1 MTKSSFY
8 ENIAIIFIYTKGK
21 PSMNISLRYLMGA
34 TASIFLLIPTNLFA
48 QEVEEILTTATR
60 KSESIQDVA
69 LSVQAL
75 SADALDSAG
84 VTEVQDLAELVP
96 GFSYQNVLGSGSLYT
111 IRGASSAAVGAGTA
125 SSVQTAINGHTLAG
139 SAFGEIGFF
148 DVEQVNILAGPQ
160 GTLYGRNVVGGLINL
175 VTARPEAE
183 VGGYINVEMGNYGSE
198 RITTAINLPFGDNVR
213 TRLAYGSFVKDGWV
227 KNIGT
232 GNDIDGRDSYAIRLS
247 VDVDLD
253 DSSSLRFNTAEYS
266 SDDNRMNIGGQ
277 YCEKDIFYGCS
288 PFQKGQLGQT
298 AHEAG
303 TIIGFI
309 DSLTFLRPSS
319 SFDSY
324 ANTIKFSTLDRV
336 NKNHDPDRQQVVQNS
351 QIEYIK
357 ELSDMTFKAKYSYSV
372 RDYQHTDDQDHSFAS
387 ETFSTAV
394 GPVPAM
400 ELQFQCFN
408 AAMVD
413 RSESVECSQ
422 AVDINR
428 QSEINL
434 ISDFDGPHNFTA
446 GLYMRENDGANNYIL
461 QTAGYQMLRSF
472 DLHPYSASLFGGA
485 MNGKGGIAFWSV
497 FGGVFGAVAPAI
509 PAIGLPAAL
518 AAITANTLG
527 TCATLGGLCDR
538 TLPNELGGLITS
550 QNTKVKSNALFGEYY
565 YDIDDATKLTLGM
578 RYNDDTYEST
588 IFSTLGDVTNP
599 NYVYNPT
606 YDRNNA
612 GQTREQ
618 SENSAFTYKMAIQR
632 FVNDNTMVYASYTTG
647 LKAGGTSPNE
657 LGVTLPYGEEESI
670 NTEIGIRNILM
681 DGRLL
686 LNATYFEFDVTNGQY
701 GQLERAGVVN
711 RTFDYMNKG
720 FEGQMKFFLT
730 DNTEIDFNFLASDS
744 AMGNGVARDP
754 NNPNN
759 ATTMITSGFGTS
771 ALAGILQATGMDAAT
786 AAGTAAAVGNAF
798 GSYASLVQWGLT
810 DAGIIYNLQGDVQ
823 TLAGFSSDA
832 MQQLEGNK
840 VPLVSDLD
848 YNLSISQRFP
858 TSGGV
863 TDVKLTYVHKGERE
877 GDLFN
882 SARFQLPEAQ
892 YMDILAT
899 FTPASEE
906 WYVGG
911 FIKNIADKR
920 FQHGVTANGNLAGG
934 GVHITFANPRTYGI
948 KFGLN
953 F

>member
-1 MTKSSFY
+1 
-8 ENIAIIFIYTKGK
+8 
-21 PSMNISLRYLMGA
+21 MGA
-34 TASIFLLIPTNLFA
+34 TASIFLLTPTNLFA
-48 QEVEEILTTATR
+48 QEIEEVVTTATR
-60 KSESIQDVA
+60 KAESVQDVA

-75 SADALDSAG
+75 SADALADAQ

-125 SSVQTAINGHTLAG
+125 TSVQTAINGHTLAG

-183 VGGYINVEMGNYGSE
+183 AGGYLNVEMGNYGSE
-198 RITTAINLPFGDNVR
+198 RVTTAINMPFGDNVR

-232 GNDIDGRDSYAIRLS
+232 GNDIDGRDSYAVRLS
-247 VDVDLD
+247 VDVDID
-253 DSSSLRFNTAEYS
+253 DTSGIRFNTAEYS

-277 YCEKDIFYGCS
+277 YCETNIFYGCS
-288 PFQKGQLGQT
+288 PFAKGQLGQT

-309 DSLTFLRPSS
+309 DSITFLRPTFAS
-319 SFDSY
+319 DSY
-324 ANTIKFSTLDRV
+324 ANSQKFATLDMV
-336 NKNHDPDRQQVVQNS
+336 NKNHDPDRQMVVQNS

-357 ELSDMTFKAKYSYSV
+357 ELNDLTFKAKYSYSV
-372 RDYQHTDDQDHSFAS
+372 RDYQHTDDQDHSNAS

-394 GPVPAM
+394 GPVPAF

-408 AAMVD
+408 VAMVD
-413 RSESVECSQ
+413 RAESVECSQ
-422 AVDINR
+422 DYDINR

-446 GLYMRENDGANNYIL
+446 GLYMRENDNANNYFV

-472 DLHPYSASLFGGA
+472 DLHPYSDSLFGGA
-485 MNGKGGIAFWSV
+485 MDGKGGIAYWSV
-497 FGGVFGAVAPAI
+497 FGGVFGAVAPSLLG
-509 PAIGLPAAL
+509 GLIDLPTAL
-518 AAITANTLG
+518 AQITGGTLA
-527 TCATLGGLCDR
+527 TCAGLGGLCDR
-538 TLPNELGGLITS
+538 TLPNELGGLVTS
-550 QNTKVKSNALFGEYY
+550 QNSKVKSNALFGEYY
-565 YDIDDATKLTLGM
+565 YDINEATKLTLGM

-599 NYVYNPT
+599 NYTYNPV
-606 YDRNNA
+606 YSRNNS

-618 SENSAFTYKMAIQR
+618 TENSAFTYKMAVQHFI
-632 FVNDNTMVYASYTTG
+632 NDNSMVYASYTTG

-657 LGVTLPYGEEESI
+657 LGVNLPYGEEESI
-670 NTEIGIRNILM
+670 NTEIGTRNILM

-686 LNATYFEFDVTNGQY
+686 VNATYFEFDVTNGQY

-711 RTFDYMNKG
+711 RTFDYINKG
-720 FEGQMKFFLT
+720 FEGQMKFFIT
-730 DNTEIDFNFLASDS
+730 DNTQLDFNFLASDS
-744 AMGNGVARDP
+744 AMGNGFARDP
-754 NNPNN
+754 NNPNG
-759 ATTMITSGFGTS
+759 ATQLLGSGFGNDT
-771 ALAGILQATGMDAAT
+771 LAGFLMMTGMDAAT
-786 AAGTAAAVGNAF
+786 AAGTAAAIGANF
-798 GSYASLVQWGLT
+798 GTFAPGVQWGLT
-810 DAGIIYNLQGDVQ
+810 DAGIIYNFQGDVQ
-823 TLAGFSSDA
+823 TLPGLSSDM
-832 MQQLEGNK
+832 MQSLEGNN
-840 VPLVSDLD
+840 VPLVADLD
-848 YNLSISQRFP
+848 YNLSLSQRFP
-858 TSGGV
+858 ASGGA
-863 TDVKLTYVHKGERE
+863 TDVKLTYVHKGERD
-877 GDLFN
+877 GDIFK
-882 SARFQLPEAQ
+882 LPEAK
-892 YMDILAT
+892 YMDMLVT
-899 FTPASEE
+899 YTPSSED

-920 FQHGVTANGNLAGG
+920 YQHGVTANGNLAGG

-948 KFGLN
+948 KFGMN

>member
-1 MTKSSFY
+1 
-8 ENIAIIFIYTKGK
+8 
-21 PSMNISLRYLMGA
+21 MNISLRYLMGA
-34 TASIFLLIPTNLFA
+34 TASIFLLTPTNLFA
-48 QEVEEILTTATR
+48 QEIEEVVTTATR
-60 KSESIQDVA
+60 KAESVQDVA

-75 SADALDSAG
+75 SADALADAQ

-125 SSVQTAINGHTLAG
+125 TSVQTAINGHTLAG

-183 VGGYINVEMGNYGSE
+183 AGGYLNVEMGNYGSE
-198 RITTAINLPFGDNVR
+198 RVTTAINMPFGDNVR

-232 GNDIDGRDSYAIRLS
+232 GNDIDGRDSYAVRLS
-247 VDVDLD
+247 VDVDID
-253 DSSSLRFNTAEYS
+253 DTSGIRFNTAEYS

-277 YCEKDIFYGCS
+277 YCETNIFYGCS
-288 PFQKGQLGQT
+288 PFAKGQLGQT

-309 DSLTFLRPSS
+309 DSITFLRPTFAS
-319 SFDSY
+319 DSY
-324 ANTIKFSTLDRV
+324 ANSQKFATLDMV
-336 NKNHDPDRQQVVQNS
+336 NKNHDPDRQMVVQNS

-357 ELSDMTFKAKYSYSV
+357 ELNDLTFKAKYSYSV
-372 RDYQHTDDQDHSFAS
+372 RDYQHTDDQDHSNAS

-394 GPVPAM
+394 GPVPAF

-408 AAMVD
+408 VAMVD
-413 RSESVECSQ
+413 RAESVECSQ
-422 AVDINR
+422 DYDINR

-446 GLYMRENDGANNYIL
+446 GLYMRENDNANNYFV

-472 DLHPYSASLFGGA
+472 DLHPYSDSLFGGA
-485 MNGKGGIAFWSV
+485 MDGKGGIAYWSV
-497 FGGVFGAVAPAI
+497 FGGVFGAVAPSLLG
-509 PAIGLPAAL
+509 GLIDLPTAL
-518 AAITANTLG
+518 AQITGGTLA
-527 TCATLGGLCDR
+527 TCAGLGGLCDR
-538 TLPNELGGLITS
+538 TLPNELGGLVTS
-550 QNTKVKSNALFGEYY
+550 QNSKVKSNALFGEYY
-565 YDIDDATKLTLGM
+565 YDINEATKLTLGM

-599 NYVYNPT
+599 NYTYNPV
-606 YDRNNA
+606 YSRNNS

-618 SENSAFTYKMAIQR
+618 TENSAFTYKMAVQHFI
-632 FVNDNTMVYASYTTG
+632 NDNSMVYASYTTG

-657 LGVTLPYGEEESI
+657 LGVNLPYGEEESI
-670 NTEIGIRNILM
+670 NTEIGTRNILM

-686 LNATYFEFDVTNGQY
+686 VNATYFEFDVTNGQY

-720 FEGQMKFFLT
+720 FEGQMKFFIT
-730 DNTEIDFNFLASDS
+730 DNTQLDFNFLASDS
-744 AMGNGVARDP
+744 AMGNGFARDP
-754 NNPNN
+754 NNPNG
-759 ATTMITSGFGTS
+759 ATQLLGSGFGNDT
-771 ALAGILQATGMDAAT
+771 LAGFLMMTGMDAAT
-786 AAGTAAAVGNAF
+786 AAGTAAAIGANF
-798 GSYASLVQWGLT
+798 GTFAPGVQWGLT
-810 DAGIIYNLQGDVQ
+810 DAGIIYNFQGDVQ
-823 TLAGFSSDA
+823 TLPGLSSDM
-832 MQQLEGNK
+832 MQSLEGNN
-840 VPLVSDLD
+840 VPLVADLD
-848 YNLSISQRFP
+848 YNLSLSQRFP
-858 TSGGV
+858 ASGGA
-863 TDVKLTYVHKGERE
+863 TDVKLTYVHKGERD
-877 GDLFN
+877 GDIFN
-882 SARFQLPEAQ
+882 GDRFKLPEAK
-892 YMDILAT
+892 YMDMLVT
-899 FTPASEE
+899 YTPSSEE

-920 FQHGVTANGNLAGG
+920 YQHGVTANGNLAGG

-948 KFGLN
+948 NFGLN